1 MTNNSLTDN
10 NGGVGHDGSRAQPKP
25 KPTQIS
31 RLDSTVIKGKSK
43 NDLKREL
50 IDRGRTK
57 PPYLYAY
64 AKEEKIGKFIRK
76 HVYEIPVIIRNRQN
90 FRVKPKTTNP
100 HTQTARKEE
109 YQHRNAYR
117 AKNSIAMLAQGNFAN
132 NPRSKFL
139 TLTLNNDNQF
149 DIANIKAC
157 NHRFQAFICKLKRR
171 FGEFRYIAV
180 PEYHKN
186 RDAIHYHLLMDL
198 PYTYKD
204 TIAQIWG
211 HGFID
216 IRKITNTESIG
227 GYFSKYLTKNASDD
241 RFIGHHLYITS
252 TNLIRP
258 TITHI
263 TNPIAI
269 YDTNPD
275 QAITPT
281 YTSSYQSRHNGKIRF
296 YEYNLYKS
304 KPAPTK
310 P

>member
-1 MTNNSLTDN
+1 MKNNPSTDN
-10 NGGVGHDGSRAQPKP
+10 NDGVGHDGSRAQPNSLTSGTTP
-25 KPTQIS
+25 
-31 RLDSTVIKGKSK
+31 LDSTVKRGKSK
-43 NDLKREL
+43 DDLKREL
-50 IDRGRTK
+50 IDRDRTK

-64 AKEEKIGKFIRK
+64 AKEEKIGKFIRR
-76 HVYEIPVIIRNRQN
+76 HVYEIPVIIKNRQN

-100 HTQTARKEE
+100 HTESNRDKE
-109 YQHRNAYR
+109 YRHRTAYR
-117 AKNSIAMLAQGNFAN
+117 ARNNIAMLAQGNFAS

-149 DIANIKAC
+149 DISSIEAC
-157 NHRFQAFICKLKRR
+157 NHRFQAFMCKLKRR
-171 FGEFRYIAV
+171 YGEFRYIAV

-186 RDAIHYHLLMDL
+186 REAIHYHLLMDL

-204 TIAQIWG
+204 TIADIWG

-227 GYFSKYLTKNASDD
+227 GYFSKYLTKNANND

-269 YDTNPD
+269 YDINPD
-275 QAITPT
+275 QSITPT

-304 KPAPTK
+304 KPAPNK